1 MKKETLLKSNNMKKI
16 LFAILFLFNVV
27 CVFSQNYSK
36 EQESLRNEITDYLKK
51 QGLNPEKQDD
61 GLKFK
66 SEGSTYYIEIDKDAK
81 EPMYVRLRRYIKY
94 DDNFDKNKIAENLN
108 EYNVKFGV
116 KVFCQ
121 EKSFVISAEMFL
133 TKASEFN
140 YVFDTFLLHIKSA
153 YKLVNE

>member
-1 MKKETLLKSNNMKKI
+1 MKKI

-66 SEGSTYYIEIDKDAK
+66 SEGNTYYIEIDKDAK
-81 EPMYVRLRRYIKY
+81 EPMYIVLKQNNIY
-94 DDNFDKNKIAENLN
+94 
-108 EYNVKFGV
+108 
-116 KVFCQ
+116 
-121 EKSFVISAEMFL
+121 
-133 TKASEFN
+133 
-140 YVFDTFLLHIKSA
+140 FLLCQIAPSI
-153 YKLVNE
+153 